1 MAARPCCET
10 AIAWQIAMIGS
21 STLLPGVHTT
31 PGSSGSLSLR
41 PEMQGTARLVR
52 AFNGSEARLVAQASK
67 AKL

>member
-10 AIAWQIAMIGS
+10 AISWQIAMIGS
-21 STLLPGVHTT
+21 SSLLPGVHTT

-67 AKL
+67 AVL

>member
-1 MAARPCCET
+1 
-10 AIAWQIAMIGS
+10 MIGS

-41 PEMQGTARLVR
+41 PEMQGAARLAR

-67 AKL
+67 AIL